1 MLGIGD
7 ASRMSMIFSMPSAA
21 ALQPIQPRIDQG
33 PDHPPGGARSAKPLF
48 IIDADLR
55 IHFSNPS
62 AAALAW
68 EGLGG
73 DGRLVCSDK
82 LFAARLQ
89 TWLKRRCTGA
99 AAEEIRL
106 PLALRCGRQTIVDAV
121 HLAGAGMDLFV
132 LTVDD
137 PQRMI
142 DRKVDEVAEA
152 CGLTPTEA
160 RMLGLIVKGLDT
172 VVAARKLGIA
182 RTTARTHLQRLFAK
196 TGTARQSELVRFVA
210 TFIEEA
216 A

>member
-1 MLGIGD
+1 MLQLVESPRMTMSFSFPSLTGYSAPPSRGAD
-7 ASRMSMIFSMPSAA
+7 ADSDDAGR
-21 ALQPIQPRIDQG
+21 G
-33 PDHPPGGARSAKPLF
+33 AKPLF

-55 IHFSNPS
+55 IHFSNQG
-62 AAALAW
+62 AAALAR
-68 EGLGG
+68 EGLGAG
-73 DGRLVCSDK
+73 GRLVCADK
-82 LFAARLQ
+82 LFSARLQ
-89 TWLKRRCTGA
+89 TWLKRRCAGA
-99 AAEEIRL
+99 APEEIRL
-106 PLALRCGRQTIVDAV
+106 SLSTRCGRQIVVDAV
-121 HLAGAGMDLFV
+121 HLGGAGMDLFV

-142 DRKVDEVAEA
+142 DRNVDEVAEA

-172 VVAARKLGIA
+172 VVAAKKLGIA

>member
-1 MLGIGD
+1 MTMSFSVPSSTGYSAPPSRNAD
-7 ASRMSMIFSMPSAA
+7 ADSDDAGR
-21 ALQPIQPRIDQG
+21 G
-33 PDHPPGGARSAKPLF
+33 AKPLF

-55 IHFSNPS
+55 IHFSNQG
-62 AAALAW
+62 AAALAR
-68 EGLGG
+68 EGLGSG
-73 DGRLVCSDK
+73 GRLVCADK
-82 LFAARLQ
+82 LFSARLQ
-89 TWLKRRCTGA
+89 TWLKRRCAGSA
-99 AAEEIRL
+99 PEEIRL
-106 PLALRCGRQTIVDAV
+106 SLSMRCGRQIVVDAV
-121 HLAGAGMDLFV
+121 HLGGVGMDLFV

-142 DRKVDEVAEA
+142 DRNVDEVAEA

-172 VVAARKLGIA
+172 VVAAKRLGIA

>member
-1 MLGIGD
+1 MHAFGD
-7 ASRMSMIFSMPSAA
+7 APRMTMIFSLPSAA
-21 ALQPIQPRIDQG
+21 ALQPLPPPAELGQ
-33 PDHPPGGARSAKPLF
+33 DHAPGSAKPLF

-55 IHFSNPS
+55 VHFSNPS
-62 AAALAW
+62 AAALAR

-73 DGRLVCSDK
+73 NGRLVCSDK

-89 TWLKRRCTGA
+89 TWLKRRCSGA
-99 AAEEIRL
+99 ASEEIRL
-106 PLALRCGRQTIVDAV
+106 PLVLRCGRQTIVDAV
-121 HLAGAGMDLFV
+121 HLAGAGMDVFV

-142 DRKVDEVAEA
+142 DRKVAEVAEA

-160 RMLGLIVKGLDT
+160 RMLGLVVKGLDT
-172 VVAARKLGIA
+172 VVAAKKLGIA

>member
-1 MLGIGD
+1 MLQLVESPRMTMSFSFLSPTGYSAPPSRGAD
-7 ASRMSMIFSMPSAA
+7 ADSDDAGR
-21 ALQPIQPRIDQG
+21 G
-33 PDHPPGGARSAKPLF
+33 AKPLF

-55 IHFSNPS
+55 IHFSNQG
-62 AAALAW
+62 AAALAR
-68 EGLGG
+68 EGLGAG
-73 DGRLVCSDK
+73 GRLVCADK
-82 LFAARLQ
+82 LFSARLQ
-89 TWLKRRCTGA
+89 TWLKRRCAGA
-99 AAEEIRL
+99 APEEIRL
-106 PLALRCGRQTIVDAV
+106 SLSTRCGRQIVVDAV
-121 HLAGAGMDLFV
+121 HLGGAGMDLFV

-142 DRKVDEVAEA
+142 DRNVDEVAEA

-172 VVAARKLGIA
+172 VVAAKKLGIA

>member
-1 MLGIGD
+1 MLAGVET
-7 ASRMSMIFSMPSAA
+7 SRMTMFALPPSSGYAA
-21 ALQPIQPRIDQG
+21 
-33 PDHPPGGARSAKPLF
+33 PPPPCASQRQDAGRSAKPLF

-55 IHFSNPS
+55 VHFSNQG
-62 AAALAW
+62 AAALAR
-68 EGLGG
+68 EGLGAA
-73 DGRLVCSDK
+73 GRLVCADK
-82 LFAARLQ
+82 LFAAKLQ
-89 TWLKRRCTGA
+89 TWLKRRCAGSA
-99 AAEEIRL
+99 PEEIRL
-106 PLALRCGRQTIVDAV
+106 SLSMRCGRQAVVDAV
-121 HLAGAGMDLFV
+121 HLGGAGMGLFV

-137 PQRMI
+137 PQRAI
-142 DRKVDEVAEA
+142 DSNVDEVAEA

-172 VVAARKLGIA
+172 VVAAKKLGIA

>member
-1 MLGIGD
+1 MLEFGD
-7 ASRMSMIFSMPSAA
+7 TPRMSMIFSLPVAA
-21 ALQPIQPRIDQG
+21 ALQPPPRSRADA
-33 PDHPPGGARSAKPLF
+33 PDPGRAAKPLF
-48 IIDADLR
+48 VIDADLR
-55 IHFSNPS
+55 VHFANQS
-62 AAALAW
+62 AAALSRD
-68 EGLGG
+68 GLGG
-73 DGRLVCSDK
+73 DGRLVASDK

-89 TWLKRRCTGA
+89 TWLKRRGTGA
-99 AAEEIRL
+99 APEEIRL
-106 PLALRCGRQTIVDAV
+106 PLVMRCGRQTVVDAV
-121 HLAGAGMDLFV
+121 HLGGAGMGLFI

-142 DRKVDEVAEA
+142 DRNVDEVAEA

-160 RMLGLIVKGLDT
+160 RMLGLIVKGMDT

-210 TFIEEA
+210 TYVEEA

>member
-1 MLGIGD
+1 
-7 ASRMSMIFSMPSAA
+7 MSMIFSIPSAA
-21 ALQPIQPRIDQG
+21 ALQPIQPRINQG
-33 PDHPPGGARSAKPLF
+33 PDHSQGGARSAKPLF

-55 IHFSNPS
+55 VHFSNPS
-62 AAALAW
+62 AAALAR

-152 CGLTPTEA
+152 CG
-160 RMLGLIVKGLDT
+160 
-172 VVAARKLGIA
+172 
-182 RTTARTHLQRLFAK
+182 
-196 TGTARQSELVRFVA
+196 
-210 TFIEEA
+210 
-216 A
+216 

>member
-1 MLGIGD
+1 
-7 ASRMSMIFSMPSAA
+7 MSMIFSLPSAA
-21 ALQPIQPRIDQG
+21 ALQPLPPLAVLGQ
-33 PDHPPGGARSAKPLF
+33 DHALVSAKPLF

-55 IHFSNPS
+55 VHFSNPS
-62 AAALAW
+62 AAALAR

-73 DGRLVCSDK
+73 NGRLICSDK

-89 TWLKRRCTGA
+89 TWLKRRCSPGLPNTPLVRVFVEA
-99 AAEEIRL
+99 A
-106 PLALRCGRQTIVDAV
+106 GWDV
-121 HLAGAGMDLFV
+121 FV

-160 RMLGLIVKGLDT
+160 RMLGLVVKGLDT

>member
-1 MLGIGD
+1 MLAIED
-7 ASRMSMIFSMPSAA
+7 TPRMSMIFT
-21 ALQPIQPRIDQG
+21 L
-33 PDHPPGGARSAKPLF
+33 PGATAREPLPTRPADGQEAGHGAKPLF
-48 IIDADLR
+48 IIDAALHV
-55 IHFSNPS
+55 HFTNQG
-62 AAALAW
+62 AAALAR
-68 EGLGG
+68 EGLGAG
-73 DGRLVCSDK
+73 GRLVCADK

-89 TWLKRRCTGA
+89 TWLKRRCAGLA
-99 AAEEIRL
+99 PEEIRL
-106 PLALRCGRQTIVDAV
+106 PLAMGCGRQILVDAV
-121 HLAGAGMDLFV
+121 HLGGAGMDLFV

-137 PQRMI
+137 PQRRI
-142 DRKVDEVAEA
+142 DRNVEAVAQS

>member
-1 MLGIGD
+1 MLEFED
-7 ASRMSMIFSMPSAA
+7 SPRMSMIFSLPQAA
-21 ALQPIQPRIDQG
+21 VLQPLPRSRVEAPDQG
-33 PDHPPGGARSAKPLF
+33 RAAKPLLV
-48 IIDADLR
+48 IDADLR
-55 IHFSNPS
+55 VHFRNQG
-62 AAALAW
+62 AAMLAR
-68 EGLGG
+68 EGLDG

-89 TWLKRRCTGA
+89 TWLKRRLAGA

-106 PLALRCGRQTIVDAV
+106 PLLMRCGRQTVVDAV
-121 HLAGAGMDLFV
+121 HLGGAGMGLFI

-142 DRKVDEVAEA
+142 DRNVDEVAEA

-160 RMLGLIVKGLDT
+160 RMLGLIVKGMDT
-172 VVAARKLGIA
+172 VAAARKLGIA

-210 TFIEEA
+210 TFVEEA
-216 A
+216 D

>member
-1 MLGIGD
+1 MT
-7 ASRMSMIFSMPSAA
+7 MIFSLSPSTGFAPLPSGRA
-21 ALQPIQPRIDQG
+21 DAEEAGRG
-33 PDHPPGGARSAKPLF
+33 AKPLF

-55 IHFSNPS
+55 VHFSNQG
-62 AAALAW
+62 AAALAR

-73 DGRLVCSDK
+73 GGRLISADK

-89 TWLKRRCTGA
+89 TWLKRRCAGSA
-99 AAEEIRL
+99 PEEIRL
-106 PLALRCGRQTIVDAV
+106 SLSMRCGRQIVVDAV
-121 HLAGAGMDLFV
+121 HLGGAGMDLFV

-137 PQRMI
+137 PQRTI
-142 DRKVDEVAEA
+142 DRNVDEVAEA

-172 VVAARKLGIA
+172 VVAAKKLGIA

>member
-1 MLGIGD
+1 MLEFED
-7 ASRMSMIFSMPSAA
+7 APRMSMIFSLPDTAA
-21 ALQPIQPRIDQG
+21 IQPLPSCRAEAQDQG
-33 PDHPPGGARSAKPLF
+33 RAAKPLF
-48 IIDADLR
+48 VIDADLR
-55 IHFSNPS
+55 VHFRNQG
-62 AAALAW
+62 ATALAR

-73 DGRLVCSDK
+73 DGRLVCADK

-89 TWLKRRCTGA
+89 TWLKRRLAGTT
-99 AAEEIRL
+99 AEEIRL
-106 PLALRCGRQTIVDAV
+106 PLLMRCGRQTAVDAV
-121 HLAGAGMDLFV
+121 HLGGAGMDLFV

-142 DRKVDEVAEA
+142 DRNVDEVAEA

-160 RMLGLIVKGLDT
+160 RMLGLIVKGMDT
-172 VVAARKLGIA
+172 VAAARKLGIA

-210 TFIEEA
+210 TFVEEA

>member
-7 ASRMSMIFSMPSAA
+7 APRMSMIFSIPSTA
-21 ALQPIQPRIDQG
+21 ALQAVPPRA
-33 PDHPPGGARSAKPLF
+33 DHRQDNAPQHGRGGKPLF

-55 IHFSNPS
+55 VHFSSPG
-62 AAALAW
+62 AAALAR

-73 DGRLVCSDK
+73 DGRLTCCDK

-89 TWLKRRCTGA
+89 TWLKRRCSGA
-99 AAEEIRL
+99 ASEEIRL
-106 PLALRCGRQTIVDAV
+106 PLVLRCGRQAIVDAV
-121 HLAGAGMDLFV
+121 HLAEAGMDLFV